1 MKISFNHILLILLY
15 CATLLAT
22 SYLIYR
28 GLDYYSAD
36 LKDRPRME
44 QHHSWKPGGNIG
56 HGLGVVGSALM
67 LIMLLYSLRKRMK
80 FLRKAG
86 DIRWWLNYHIWMGI
100 TGPVLVTF
108 HTSFKFGGI
117 VAVSFWSMA
126 AVALSGVLGR
136 YIYLQ
141 IPRAQSG
148 LALSATELQAMENK
162 FREELQIIFA
172 LPEPILKKIDNLT
185 QSKVILEQRGLAAII
200 FPLVSSLIL
209 PAKLKTVKAEIKASG
224 DFSGTQLK
232 TILKTVKEQ
241 THFRRKTAYLQTAMK
256 LLHHWHMIHRPFA
269 VVMLVI
275 MIVHVMVTVLFG
287 YRWIF

>member
-1 MKISFNHILLILLY
+1 LVW
-15 CATLLAT
+15 
-22 SYLIYR
+22 R
-28 GLDYYSAD
+28 GIDYYSAD

-44 QHHSWKPGGNIG
+44 QHHSWKPGGIIG

-67 LIMLLYSLRKRMK
+67 LILLLYSLRKRAK

-100 TGPVLVTF
+100 TGPLLVTF

-148 LALSATELQAMENK
+148 LALSAAELSALEKK
-162 FREELQIIFA
+162 FRDTLLITFA
-172 LPEPILKKIDNLT
+172 LPEEILRKIDSITPSQTIMEKGGMAALIYPLT
-185 QSKVILEQRGLAAII
+185 ADLT
-200 FPLVSSLIL
+200 L
-209 PAKLKTVKAEIKASG
+209 PAKLRSVKAELQAAG
-224 DFSGTQLK
+224 GFTGGQLK
-232 TILKTVKEQ
+232 AILATVKEQ
-241 THFRRKTAYLQTAMK
+241 ADFRRKTAYLQTAMK
-256 LLHHWHMIHRPFA
+256 LLHHWHIIHRPFA
-269 VVMLVI
+269 AVMLII
-275 MIVHVMVTVLFG
+275 MLVHVVVTVLFG
-287 YRWIF
+287 YKWIF